1 VELRWISLRTF
12 RSYTQLHFE
21 PEAGINLLVGDN
33 GAGKTNLLEAVAYLG
48 NLRSFRQSPDEA
60 LVATDSD
67 RAYVRAEIGHASGA
81 SLLELEIPRSGGR
94 KVLLDRQRLGRI
106 AELVGAFRV
115 ITFIP
120 EDLEVIKGGPGARR
134 AFLDE
139 TAVQLWPAAYQ
150 EQAEFER
157 TLRQRN
163 ALLKGVGSDAGTLDV
178 WDARLAQIGGKVVAR
193 RARAA
198 EALVANLSEL
208 HLSISASSGARFGYS
223 SSWGA
228 GLDPTVPAGS
238 WAELLRS
245 ALSANRRRD
254 KERGST
260 TVGPHRDE
268 PELTIGDRD
277 ARHLASQGEQRTL
290 ALVLRLAAH
299 SAVQAQIREA
309 PVLLLDDVFS
319 ELDATRAKALTAALP
334 ECQILITAA
343 RPEQVPLSG
352 RAWMVAGG
360 GVT

>member
-245 ALSANRRRD
+245 ALSANRTSPA
-254 KERGST
+254 RGS
-260 TVGPHRDE
+260 
-268 PELTIGDRD
+268 
-277 ARHLASQGEQRTL
+277 
-290 ALVLRLAAH
+290 
-299 SAVQAQIREA
+299 
-309 PVLLLDDVFS
+309 S
-319 ELDATRAKALTAALP
+319 ERWPWSFA
-334 ECQILITAA
+334 
-343 RPEQVPLSG
+343 
-352 RAWMVAGG
+352 
-360 GVT
+360 